1 MIVEK
6 FVSLFK
12 YERLCKHQKSAHNS
26 FVKKNVLQLIGSFH
40 QGGSERQA
48 VQLTQLLH
56 SNKSV
61 NIFAA
66 TLNKEG
72 VLLSEIEKLD
82 LAEIPEFKL
91 TSFFNANFLKQ
102 VKNCTRFLRENKI
115 EIIHTHDFY
124 TNVFGITAA
133 RLAGV
138 KLKIAS
144 KRETGGMRSRA
155 QRIIEN
161 GIFKTSDKIVAN
173 SEAVKNYLIA
183 EGINKNKINVIFNGL
198 DFERLKP
205 QTTDRAKICAELN
218 LPTDKK
224 IKFIT
229 LVANLRHT
237 VKNQPLFLRAAAKV
251 LDKFPDAHFV
261 LAGEG
266 ELKSDLEILAKELK
280 VNNNVHFIGRCT
292 KIPELLSV
300 SSVGVLTSFNEGF
313 SNSILEY
320 MAAGK
325 PVVATNVGGASEVIM
340 ENETGFLI
348 ESDDDEMLSNRLI
361 ELLEDEE
368 KAARFGAKGCEI
380 VKEKFSIEHQIK
392 KTLELYEL

>member
-1 MIVEK
+1 M
-6 FVSLFK
+6 
-12 YERLCKHQKSAHNS
+12 
-26 FVKKNVLQLIGSFH
+26 KKNILQFIGSFH

-48 VQLTQLLH
+48 VQLTKLLH
-56 SNKSV
+56 EKSGH

-66 TLNKEG
+66 TLNNEG
-72 VLLSEIEKLD
+72 ILKPEIDNLD
-82 LAEIPEFKL
+82 LPEIPEFNL
-91 TSFFNANFLKQ
+91 TSFYNTNFLKQ
-102 VKNCTRFLRENKI
+102 LKKCVRLLRENEI

-161 GIFKTSDKIVAN
+161 GIFKTADKIVAN
-173 SEAVKNYLIA
+173 SEAVKNYLIS
-183 EGINKNKINVIFNGL
+183 EGINENKITVIYNGL
-198 DFERLKP
+198 DLERLKP
-205 QTTDRAKICAELN
+205 ETTDREKICDALN
-218 LPTDKK
+218 LPTDEK

-229 LVANLRHT
+229 LVANLRHK
-237 VKNQPLFLRAAAKV
+237 VKNQKLFLQAAK
-251 LDKFPDAHFV
+251 KISNEFPDAHFV

-266 ELKSDLEILAKELK
+266 ELKSELENLANELK
-280 VNNNVHFIGRCT
+280 IAETTHFIGRCT
-292 KIPELLSV
+292 KIPELLFV
-300 SSVGVLTSFNEGF
+300 SCAGVLTSFNEGF

-325 PVVATNVGGASEVIM
+325 PVVATNVGGASEAII

-348 ESDDDEMLSNRLI
+348 DSNDDEALANRLI
-361 ELLEDEE
+361 ELLKDEQKAKSFGE
-368 KAARFGAKGCEI
+368 KGKQIAG
-380 VKEKFSIEHQIK
+380 EKFSLDAQLK
-392 KTLELYEL
+392 KTLELYEV